1 MYTNAKFEKPSIC
14 ITGVKGIFR
23 SIAVE
28 ERPNVSCI
36 PNTKSCFFLYVQN
49 DFKVKPRK
57 NSEHRP
63 THQCQTDIHHK
74 ENVKLLL
81 IMPITV
87 LSIFF

>member
-1 MYTNAKFEKPSIC
+1 MLYSIC
-14 ITGVKGIFR
+14 ITGVKGTVR

-28 ERPNVSCI
+28 ERPNVACI
-36 PNTKSCFFLYVQN
+36 PKTKPCFFLSGKN
-49 DFKVKPRK
+49 DFKVKPNK
-57 NSEHRP
+57 NSEHHP

-87 LSIFF
+87 LSIFS